1 MISVSRCR
9 GTADTLPAMRCPY
22 CRTALAETTPECPAC
37 RLTLARATSLLGKMP
52 RLEQDFDDPERRLH
66 NRSARRVKAAISR
79 LCERFPQIALQ
90 VTLRTFPAEH
100 PFDLHVF
107 WLFNEVMIS
116 GESNKCGDNHSVLLA
131 VDPARAQAAL
141 MVGYGLEPFL
151 GQNAMDH
158 LLTLA
163 GPMWRRK
170 EWMDGILTVLEGLDR
185 LLESASTETT
195 RAFGL
200 STPVHV
206 NHPPGV
212 Y

>member
-1 MISVSRCR
+1 
-9 GTADTLPAMRCPY
+9 MRCPF
-22 CRTALAETTPECPAC
+22 CRTALAETTQECPAC
-37 RLTLARATSLLGKMP
+37 RLTLARATSVLGQMP
-52 RLEQDFDDPERRLH
+52 RLILELDDPERRLH
-66 NRSARRVKAAISR
+66 NGSAKRVKAAIHR
-79 LCERFPQIALQ
+79 LHKRFPQITMQ
-90 VTLRTFPAEH
+90 VTLRGFPAEH
-100 PFDLHVF
+100 PFDLHIF

-116 GESNKCGDNHSVLLA
+116 GEGSKGGDNRSILLA
-131 VDPARAQAAL
+131 VDPTRAEASL

-163 GPMWRRK
+163 GPMLQRR
-170 EWMDGILTVLEGLDR
+170 EWMEGILTILEGLER

-200 STPVHV
+200 TTPVHD
-206 NHPPGV
+206 NAPGV

>member
-1 MISVSRCR
+1 
-9 GTADTLPAMRCPY
+9 MRCPY

-37 RLTLARATSLLGKMP
+37 RLTLARSTSLLGQMP
-52 RLEQDFDDPERRLH
+52 RFTPELDDQERRLR
-66 NRSARRVKAAISR
+66 NRAARQVKSAIQR
-79 LCERFPQIALQ
+79 LRTRFPQIELQ
-90 VTLRTFPAEH
+90 VTLRGFPAEH

-107 WLFNEVMIS
+107 WLFNELMIS
-116 GESNKCGDNHSVLLA
+116 GESRKGGDNRSILLA
-131 VDPARAQAAL
+131 VDPTRAEAAL

-163 GPMWRRK
+163 GPMWQRK
-170 EWMDGILTVLEGLDR
+170 EWTDGILTVIGGLDR
-185 LLESASTETT
+185 LLESASTETS

-200 STPVHV
+200 STPVHD